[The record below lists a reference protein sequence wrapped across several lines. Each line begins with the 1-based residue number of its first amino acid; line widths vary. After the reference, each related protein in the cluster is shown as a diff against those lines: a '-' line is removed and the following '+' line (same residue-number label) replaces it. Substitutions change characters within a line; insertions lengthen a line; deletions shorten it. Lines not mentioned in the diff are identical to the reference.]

1 MNQINLMAILYG
13 IKYIFRDLKIQDL
26 SLKKLNGDRLI
37 SKN

>member
-1 MNQINLMAILYG
+1 MNKINMMEILFG
-13 IKYIFRDLKIQDL
+13 TKYIFRDLKIQDL